1 MTQQEL
7 NHQIANRT
15 GESIHTIESMGFSPL
30 QSVIP
35 IEERQKPLMV
45 DWDAL
50 ETIRH
55 QRGLY
60 WLHVHRLTRFTST
73 ARLPLQH
80 SLESHL
86 AHGWSSWLR
95 WLSPLEARCKMA
107 RSAQHRPVKEAIPK
121 TVDEGE
127 TSLST
132 AQIFPVQVDLT
143 RIFPCNKKLRWASV
157 RGAFSPSRTQS
168 TKN

>member
-60 WLHVHRLTRFTST
+60 
-73 ARLPLQH
+73 
-80 SLESHL
+80 
-86 AHGWSSWLR
+86 
-95 WLSPLEARCKMA
+95 
-107 RSAQHRPVKEAIPK
+107 
-121 TVDEGE
+121 
-127 TSLST
+127 
-132 AQIFPVQVDLT
+132 
-143 RIFPCNKKLRWASV
+143 
-157 RGAFSPSRTQS
+157 
-168 TKN
+168 